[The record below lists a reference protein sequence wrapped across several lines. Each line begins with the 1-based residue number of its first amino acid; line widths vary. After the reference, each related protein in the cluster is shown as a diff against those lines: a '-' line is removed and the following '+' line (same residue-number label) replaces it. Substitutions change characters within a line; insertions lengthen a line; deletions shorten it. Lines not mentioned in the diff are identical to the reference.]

1 MNKAMNFD
9 DNLNTDKIWYKSRT
23 FYRIKKNRRL
33 VVGTFMVAF
42 IVFVAIF
49 APLLASEGLYSFNFD
64 ARLAPPSNDAPLG
77 RDDFGRDILSR
88 IILGSRVSLIVGL
101 VSQIIALTVGTL
113 LGVLAGF
120 YGGTVDNI
128 IMRILDVFF
137 AFPSLLLAIALM
149 TIFGGS
155 VTNVIIAIG
164 LVYTPAF
171 ARIVRGSTLSVK
183 EKEYI
188 ESAKAQGMADIR
200 IVLLHV
206 LPNIIGPIIIYATMG
221 IGDAIIT
228 EAGLSFLGLG
238 IQPPTPTW
246 GGMLSNGKNYISV
259 APYEVI
265 YAGIAIMIT
274 VVAFNTLGDGLR
286 DFFDPKQSV

>member
-1 MNKAMNFD
+1 MSKAMNFN
-9 DNLNTDKIWYKSRT
+9 DNLDTDKIWYKSRT
-23 FYRIKKNRRL
+23 FYRIKKNKRL

-42 IVFVAIF
+42 IVFVAFF

-64 ARLAPPSNDAPLG
+64 ARLAPPSSDAPLG

-101 VSQIIALTVGTL
+101 VSQIIALVAGTL

-120 YGGTVDNI
+120 YGGNVDNV

-164 LVYTPAF
+164 LVYIPAF

-200 IVLLHV
+200 ILLLHV

-265 YAGIAIMIT
+265 YSGIAIMIT

>member
-1 MNKAMNFD
+1 MSKAMNFD

-23 FYRIKKNRRL
+23 FYRIKKNKRL
-33 VVGTFMVAF
+33 VIGTFMVAF
-42 IVFVAIF
+42 IVFVAVF

-64 ARLAPPSNDAPLG
+64 ARLAPPSSDAPLG

-101 VSQIIALTVGTL
+101 VSQIIALVVGTL

-120 YGGTVDNI
+120 YGGTVDNV

-164 LVYTPAF
+164 LVYIPAF

-200 IVLLHV
+200 ILLLHV

-265 YAGIAIMIT
+265 YSGIAIMIT

>member
-1 MNKAMNFD
+1 
-9 DNLNTDKIWYKSRT
+9 
-23 FYRIKKNRRL
+23 
-33 VVGTFMVAF
+33 
-42 IVFVAIF
+42 
-49 APLLASEGLYSFNFD
+49 LASEGLYSFNFD
-64 ARLAPPSNDAPLG
+64 ARLAPPSSDAPLG

-101 VSQIIALTVGTL
+101 VSQIIALVVGTL

-120 YGGTVDNI
+120 YGGTVDNM

-164 LVYTPAF
+164 LVYIPAF

-200 IVLLHV
+200 ILLLHV

-265 YAGIAIMIT
+265 YSGIAIMIT

>member
-1 MNKAMNFD
+1 MNKAMNVD
-9 DNLNTDKIWYKSRT
+9 DNINTDKIWYKSRT

-42 IVFVAIF
+42 IVFIAIF

-64 ARLAPPSNDAPLG
+64 ERLAPPSGDAPLG